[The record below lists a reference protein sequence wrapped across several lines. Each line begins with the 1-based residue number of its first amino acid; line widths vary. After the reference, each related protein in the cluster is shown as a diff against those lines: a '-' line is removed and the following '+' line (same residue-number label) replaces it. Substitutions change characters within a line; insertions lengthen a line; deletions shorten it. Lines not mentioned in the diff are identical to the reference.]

1 MRFQKLLW
9 GWREGAPMREFE
21 LVFPSLALGT
31 HQTPWDLQILLHRG
45 AASLPRKE
53 AMGMICKGRFCNP
66 EEKRVFLVCAFHEV
80 VTSSISKGRSKA
92 LVISSLEVL
101 WRFYAWADESYE
113 VLTEDNAIDV
123 FKAWAEYQIH
133 RYQVKKD
140 ISAMHAYR
148 QVTKI
153 ANLIASALNFPG
165 NRPGAHLLF
174 QTRMRKPSTKK
185 RVLSTQADK
194 QNLSSTFEFGHAL
207 KIICDTLDITMV
219 RGSLPILIEVDSDK
233 TILAAGNLLDPHMD
247 VSSIKD
253 NTVRR
258 AAERARASMGDDE
271 SLFDRHKR
279 SGILNLR
286 IESELLI
293 FIAQTGMNSAQAANI
308 QREDYRWKSNGDD
321 LDVFRVYKGR
331 RSGEAVF
338 RCFKSYKEHL
348 QKYLH
353 WLDDSGVSELDG
365 RLFPLQNRTI
375 IPAKDSKIR
384 FYTTRGAFKRA
395 GIEFFGPQDLRK
407 ARVNWL
413 LRRSN
418 DLELTAEQMAH
429 DKSVLLRDYEKPHH
443 QRATVEILNFHKATD
458 PTFVP
463 PGPGLCVDSGHTPV
477 PIDGISEIAPKPD
490 CVSPEGCLFC
500 SKHRDIMNADYCWK
514 LASHARIKSLE
525 TNLYKPSEKKE
536 THPAYHVIERINQK
550 LAAIASG
557 SEVRATW
564 VKDAKDAV
572 RSGRYHP
579 NWIGHIQLLEVIA

>member
-1 MRFQKLLW
+1 MD
-9 GWREGAPMREFE
+9 E
-21 LVFPSLALGT
+21 LDLTFPDLSFGT
-31 HQTPWDLQILLHRG
+31 HQIPWDLQILLYQG

-53 AMGMICKGRFCNP
+53 AMDMIHEIELDPP
-66 EEKRVFLVCAFHEV
+66 EKDRLLLVCAFHEAID
-80 VTSSISKGRSKA
+80 TLIKKGRSKA
-92 LVISSLEVL
+92 LIISNLEVL
-101 WRFYAWADESYE
+101 HRFYAWADDKRE
-113 VLTEDNAIDV
+113 VLIRENVVDI
-123 FKAWAEYQIH
+123 FKAWSEYQIF
-133 RYQVKKD
+133 RSQVKKD
-140 ISAMHAYR
+140 VSEMHAYR

-153 ANLIASALNFPG
+153 ANLLAAALKIPG
-165 NRPGAHLLF
+165 SRPGAHLLL
-174 QTRMRKPSTKK
+174 QTRMRKPNSRK

-194 QNLSSTFEFGHAL
+194 QNLRKTFEFGNAL
-207 KIICDTLDITMV
+207 KIICDKLDVTTV
-219 RGSLPILIEVDSDK
+219 RGPLPILIEVDSDK
-233 TILAAGNLLDPHMD
+233 TILLAGNLLDPYMD
-247 VSSIKD
+247 VNSIKD

-258 AAERARASMGDDE
+258 NAVRARAPMSDDE
-271 SLFDRHKR
+271 SLFDKHKR
-279 SGILNLR
+279 SGIVNLR

-348 QKYLH
+348 QRYLQ
-353 WLDDSGVSELDG
+353 WLDDTGLSEFDG
-365 RLFPLQNRTI
+365 RLFPLQNRGI

-384 FYTTRGAFKRA
+384 FYTARGAFKRA

-407 ARVNWL
+407 TRVNWL

-418 DLELTAEQMAH
+418 DLNLTAEQMAH
-429 DKSVLLRDYEKPHH
+429 DKAVLLRDYERPHH
-443 QRATVEILNFHKATD
+443 QKASIEILNFHKAVD
-458 PTFVP
+458 PSFIP
-463 PGPGLCVDSGHTPV
+463 PGPGLCTDNGHKPL
-477 PIDGISEIAPKPD
+477 PIDGISEKAPRPD
-490 CVSPEGCLFC
+490 CISPEGCLFC

-525 TNLYKPSEKKE
+525 TNLYKPSENKE
-536 THPAYHVIERINQK
+536 THPAYYVIERINQK
-550 LAAIASG
+550 LDAIASG
-557 SEVRATW
+557 NEVRAIW

>member
-1 MRFQKLLW
+1 
-9 GWREGAPMREFE
+9 MRE
-21 LVFPSLALGT
+21 LNLTFPSIALGS
-31 HQTPWDLQILLHRG
+31 HETPWDLQILLHHG
-45 AASLPRKE
+45 VACLPRKE
-53 AMGMICKGRFCNP
+53 AMGMIYEGRFGNP
-66 EEKRVFLVCAFHEV
+66 EKKRVFLVCAFHEAI
-80 VTSSISKGRSKA
+80 TSSISKGRSKA
-92 LVISSLEVL
+92 LAISSLEVL
-101 WRFYAWADESYE
+101 WRFYAWADESYD
-113 VLTEDNAIDV
+113 VITEQNAIDI
-123 FKAWAEYQIH
+123 FKAWAEHQIH

-153 ANLIASALNFPG
+153 ANLIASALNLPG

-185 RVLSTQADK
+185 SVLSTQAYK
-194 QNLSSTFEFGHAL
+194 QNLSRTFEFGHAL
-207 KIICDTLDITMV
+207 KIICDTLNITTV

-233 TILAAGNLLDPHMD
+233 TILAAGSLLDPHMD

-258 AAERARASMGDDE
+258 TAERARAPMGEDE
-271 SLFDRHKR
+271 SLFERHKR

-293 FIAQTGMNSAQAANI
+293 FIAQTGMNSTQAASLR
-308 QREDYRWKSNGDD
+308 REDYRWKSNGED
-321 LDVFRVYKGR
+321 LEVFRVYKGR

-338 RCFKSYKEHL
+338 RCYKSYKDHL
-348 QKYLH
+348 QRYLE
-353 WLDDSGVSELDG
+353 WLDEAGFSDHDK
-365 RLFPLQNRTI
+365 RLFPLQSRKI
-375 IPAKDSKIR
+375 IPAVDKKVC
-384 FYTTRGAFKRA
+384 FLATKGAFKRI
-395 GIEFFGPQDLRK
+395 GLQFFGPQQLRTT
-407 ARVNWL
+407 RVNWL

-429 DKSVLLRDYEKPHH
+429 DKQVLLRDYEKPHH
-443 QRATVEILNFHKATD
+443 QAATVEILSFHKVTD
-458 PTFVP
+458 PTFAP
-463 PGPGLCVDSGHTPV
+463 PGPGLCVDSGHTPM
-477 PIDGISEIAPKPD
+477 PIEGVAEIAPKPD

-500 SKHRDIMNADYCWK
+500 AKHRDIMSADYCWK

-525 TNLYKPSEKKE
+525 TNLYNPSEKKE
-536 THPAYHVIERINQK
+536 THPAYQVIERIDQK